1 MTETSHTKTSPE
13 STDSEPCPTPLDWQ
27 DVVRAF
33 LEERREGEIPLGQSK
48 LTATQIGQG
57 PPLVLLPASGCSAKI
72 YALLAWLLREERQ
85 LWILSEPEFERTPSA
100 KKLIPETATS
110 YCEAIRELFGGP
122 VDVYAPTLSSQIAL
136 QMMID
141 GSDFLKNVVLQSA
154 WAHRRLNWTE
164 TALAQAG
171 LLLPFSIR
179 RLPLWLSSQVA
190 NHRPW
195 FPPYDETRF
204 GFLLSE
210 TYRVSVRQNCRKLL
224 AADRTNLSAEV
235 SQVNNRVL
243 LLRTEGDGASIDR
256 EEDRL
261 EKNLPNCEVEWMH
274 TSGHFPFLTH
284 PHRLVKILRAF
295 LERASEESH
304 EQRR

>member
-1 MTETSHTKTSPE
+1 MTETSHTNASPE
-13 STDSEPCPTPLDWQ
+13 SIDSEPCPTPLDWQ

-33 LEERREGEIPLGQSK
+33 LEERREGEIALGRSK

-85 LWILSEPEFERTPSA
+85 LWIFSEPKFERTPSA
-100 KKLIPETATS
+100 RNLIPELAAS
-110 YCEAIRELFGGP
+110 YAEAIRDLFGGP
-122 VDVYAPTLSSQIAL
+122 VDVYAPTFSSQIAMK
-136 QMMID
+136 MMID
-141 GSDFLKNVVLQSA
+141 SPEFLKNVVLQSA
-154 WAHRRLNWTE
+154 WAHRPLNWTE
-164 TALAQAG
+164 TALARSG
-171 LLLPFSIR
+171 MWIPFSIR
-179 RLPLWLSSQVA
+179 RVPLWLSSQVA

-210 TYRVSVRQNCRKLL
+210 TYRVSVSENCRRML
-224 AADRTNLSAEV
+224 AADATDLSAEV
-235 SQVNNRVL
+235 SHIQKRIL
-243 LLRTEGDGASIDR
+243 LLRAEGDGAIINR

-261 EKNLPNCEVEWMH
+261 EKSLPACDVEWMH
-274 TSGHFPFLTH
+274 TSGHYPFLTH

-295 LERASEESH
+295 FECASEESH
-304 EQRR
+304 E